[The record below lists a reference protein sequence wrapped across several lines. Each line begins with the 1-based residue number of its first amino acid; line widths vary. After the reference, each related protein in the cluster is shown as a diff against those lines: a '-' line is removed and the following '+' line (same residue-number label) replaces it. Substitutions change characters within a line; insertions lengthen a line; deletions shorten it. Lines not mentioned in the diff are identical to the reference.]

1 MHTDIGA
8 RLVSAG
14 ELFAVKGKCQIT
26 YMRNKMRTVIRGRI
40 VKFIFTYLVDILAKS
55 SIKPCRDGHNR
66 LPIASAT
73 RLFFGHIRKRPAPHN
88 RGQPGGTL
96 ETAAT
101 TTVFAPRIAEMLA
114 LQAGRR

>member
-1 MHTDIGA
+1 MHTNIGA
-8 RLVSAG
+8 RLISAG

-26 YMRNKMRTVIRGRI
+26 YVRNEMSAVIRSRI
-40 VKFIFTYLVDILAKS
+40 VKFIFAYLVDILAKS

-73 RLFFGHIRKRPAPHN
+73 RLFFGHSRKSPTPHN
-88 RGQPGGTL
+88 KGHPGGMP
-96 ETAAT
+96 ETAAAS
-101 TTVFAPRIAEMLA
+101 TVFRPRIVEMLA

>member
-1 MHTDIGA
+1 MHTNIGA

-14 ELFAVKGKCQIT
+14 ELFAVKGKCQIA
-26 YMRNKMRTVIRGRI
+26 YMRNEMRTVIRSQI
-40 VKFIFTYLVDILAKS
+40 VKFIFAYLVDILAKR

-73 RLFFGHIRKRPAPHN
+73 RLFFGHSRKSPIPQN
-88 RGQPGGTL
+88 RGQPGGTP
-96 ETAAT
+96 ETTPAPI
-101 TTVFAPRIAEMLA
+101 VFRPRIAEMLA